1 MKKLTYEAGVEE
13 LTQLIARIE
22 DGELTLE
29 ETIKAYE
36 KGAAL
41 ADRLSAML
49 QEGKGRIMKLQ
60 ENGETA
66 PFEGEDEAE

>member
-1 MKKLTYEAGVEE
+1 MKKLTYEAGVEG

-49 QEGKGRIMKLQ
+49 QEGKGRILKLQ

>member
-49 QEGKGRIMKLQ
+49 QEGKGRILKLQ
-60 ENGETA
+60 ENGDTA

>member
-29 ETIKAYE
+29 KTIKAYE

-49 QEGKGRIMKLQ
+49 QEGKGRILKLQ

>member
-41 ADRLSAML
+41 ADKLSALL
-49 QEGKGRIMKLQ
+49 QEGKGRILKLQ

-66 PFEGEDEAE
+66 PFEEEEAE

>member
-41 ADRLSAML
+41 VDRLSAML
-49 QEGKGRIMKLQ
+49 QEGKGRILKLQ

>member
-29 ETIKAYE
+29 ETIKDYE

-49 QEGKGRIMKLQ
+49 QEGKGRILKLQ

-66 PFEGEDEAE
+66 PFEEEEAE

>member
-36 KGAAL
+36 KGTAL

-49 QEGKGRIMKLQ
+49 QEGKGRILKLQ

>member
-22 DGELTLE
+22 DGQPTLE

-41 ADRLSAML
+41 ADKLSALL
-49 QEGKGRIMKLQ
+49 QEGKGRILKLQ
-60 ENGETA
+60 ESGEQV
-66 PFEGEDEAE
+66 PFEGEEEAE

>member
-49 QEGKGRIMKLQ
+49 QEGKGRILKLQ

>member
-13 LTQLIARIE
+13 LPQLIARIE

-49 QEGKGRIMKLQ
+49 QEGKGRILKLQ